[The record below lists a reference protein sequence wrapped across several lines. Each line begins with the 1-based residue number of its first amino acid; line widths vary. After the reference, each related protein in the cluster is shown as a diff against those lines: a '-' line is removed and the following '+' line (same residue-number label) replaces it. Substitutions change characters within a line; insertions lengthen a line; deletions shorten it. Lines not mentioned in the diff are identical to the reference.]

1 MGENSAAGFLGA
13 GSKAQPDENG
23 HVHGKRSTQLRLDGS
38 KESRAGCENAAS
50 QVNVAH
56 HAEVAILDENALK
69 AATESPH
76 PRRRSPRRV
85 ARQKTSELH
94 VLHDPAGRLIG

>member
-69 AATESPH
+69 ALERNSRTRAGAARGGSPG
-76 PRRRSPRRV
+76 
-85 ARQKTSELH
+85 K
-94 VLHDPAGRLIG
+94 RLPNSMSVMILLDD